1 MPRRTIT
8 RLPRFALPAVA
19 LVLGLGC
26 AAAFAQQGVE
36 RQILLRHDLDVP
48 GHEAVLAQVSIA
60 PGGREG
66 RHTHPGSGVAH
77 VLSGALTVE
86 MDGEPVRTL
95 VAGDSLFIDAGRVH
109 EGINNGSEPV
119 KLLATFIVEKGKPLS
134 AASP

>member
-1 MPRRTIT
+1 MPRRTM
-8 RLPRFALPAVA
+8 LLSPRYAVPALAREH
-19 LVLGLGC
+19 GLGC

-77 VLSGALTVE
+77 VLSGTLTVE

-95 VAGDSLFIDAGRVH
+95 AAGDSLFIDAGRVH

-119 KLLATFIVEKGKPLS
+119 KLLATFIVEKGKSLS
-134 AASP
+134 AAAP